1 MTMFLSG
8 FDQEFGKGKGKLG
21 PGRDLAAAD
30 GVDFDPDAVA
40 SGKKSGQA
48 LSRFP
53 GPGEMP
59 EPEGQHFCDL
69 YPVHITA
76 GSQHALSFDHYDLGP
91 VHPDIK
97 VQFSSQP
104 VNFRTQRSA
113 GEFDKRVV
121 LY

>member
-1 MTMFLSG
+1 
-8 FDQEFGKGKGKLG
+8 
-21 PGRDLAAAD
+21 
-30 GVDFDPDAVA
+30 
-40 SGKKSGQA
+40 
-48 LSRFP
+48 
-53 GPGEMP
+53 MP

-76 GSQHALSFDHYDLGP
+76 GAQHALSFDHYDLGP